1 VASYEVLR
9 AAHLADVRAAAP
21 EHQLRLAWSRDQI
34 EAEQR
39 RALCA
44 LLLRAKT
51 ASPWYAERLA
61 GIDPEAIAARD
72 LGALPVTT
80 KEELMANWDDVVT
93 DRSLRRGDLERFVET
108 QTAFDYYR
116 EQYQA
121 FESGGSSGVR
131 GLYVWDWAFF
141 VATANLAFRYE
152 IRDARYESDRR
163 LVRGVVTSGVPPHAS
178 TPLFSVDIEPP
189 MQTVVFPVGRP
200 IAETVAAMN
209 RVQPTHLIG
218 YSSVIAYLAEEA
230 EAGRLRIRPL
240 RVATNSE
247 PLLPEAR
254 ELISRVWGVP
264 INNAWGSTEVGMH
277 ASQCDHSPG
286 LHIHEDAVILER
298 VGEDDRPVA
307 DDAPAAK
314 VLVTSLV
321 NLAFPFIR
329 YELDDV
335 ITLLDSPCPCGSAF
349 RQIGEIQGRS
359 LEAFGYG
366 AVRVAPG
373 VFGLVLGRDPAVL
386 EYQVRQTAGGADVDV
401 VAGPGL
407 DRDALARALEQGL
420 ADAGLPAPTVAVR
433 VVEELARN
441 PVTGKLK
448 RFVPL

>member
-1 VASYEVLR
+1 
-9 AAHLADVRAAAP
+9 
-21 EHQLRLAWSRDQI
+21 
-34 EAEQR
+34 
-39 RALCA
+39 
-44 LLLRAKT
+44 
-51 ASPWYAERLA
+51 
-61 GIDPEAIAARD
+61 
-72 LGALPVTT
+72 
-80 KEELMANWDDVVT
+80 
-93 DRSLRRGDLERFVET
+93 
-108 QTAFDYYR
+108 
-116 EQYQA
+116 
-121 FESGGSSGVR
+121 
-131 GLYVWDWAFF
+131 
-141 VATANLAFRYE
+141 
-152 IRDARYESDRR
+152 
-163 LVRGVVTSGVPPHAS
+163 
-178 TPLFSVDIEPP
+178 
-189 MQTVVFPVGRP
+189 
-200 IAETVAAMN
+200 
-209 RVQPTHLIG
+209 
-218 YSSVIAYLAEEA
+218 
-230 EAGRLRIRPL
+230 
-240 RVATNSE
+240 
-247 PLLPEAR
+247 
-254 ELISRVWGVP
+254 
-264 INNAWGSTEVGMH
+264 
-277 ASQCDHSPG
+277 
-286 LHIHEDAVILER
+286 
-298 VGEDDRPVA
+298 VA